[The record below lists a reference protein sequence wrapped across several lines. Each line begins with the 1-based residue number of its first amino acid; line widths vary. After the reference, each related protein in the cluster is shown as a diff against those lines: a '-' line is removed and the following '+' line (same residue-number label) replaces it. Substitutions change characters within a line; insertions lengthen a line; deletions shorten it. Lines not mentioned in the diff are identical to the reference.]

1 MIQQQVK
8 NGYKKSNYEVLD
20 ILVNEL
26 KCRFHQNSLA
36 VLHELEDI
44 LNTSCN
50 GNVKKPSNQLCNL
63 YSSDIDIDR
72 LMPQLSMMP
81 ELINVFNKESGAK
94 VKKVTTVRAI
104 CDMRNNTSISK
115 VMFSEMDKLLKIYLT
130 VPVTTATAEKTFSTM
145 RRIKTYL
152 RSTMTQE
159 RLNHAMLLHIHR
171 G

>member
-1 MIQQQVK
+1 
-8 NGYKKSNYEVLD
+8 
-20 ILVNEL
+20 
-26 KCRFHQNSLA
+26 
-36 VLHELEDI
+36 
-44 LNTSCN
+44 
-50 GNVKKPSNQLCNL
+50 
-63 YSSDIDIDR
+63 
-72 LMPQLSMMP
+72 MMP

-130 VPVTTATAEKTFSTM
+130 VPVTTATAERTFSTM

-159 RLNHAMLLHIHR
+159 RLNHAMTLHIHK
-171 G
+171 GQTDELNITDIAQQFILLMKDGCTHFINTYMYITLSICSAPPISNLFLPL